1 MGAIGI
7 FAEDGQT
14 RSLIHEPIIVK
25 PFSGS
30 INEMRILIG
39 AVYDSVCQNALCLW
53 VSAPALAAGEG
64 VR

>member
-14 RSLIHEPIIVK
+14 RSLIHVPIIVK
-25 PFSGS
+25 SFSGS

-39 AVYDSVCQNALCLW
+39 AVYDSVCQNALLT
-53 VSAPALAAGEG
+53 
-64 VR
+64 